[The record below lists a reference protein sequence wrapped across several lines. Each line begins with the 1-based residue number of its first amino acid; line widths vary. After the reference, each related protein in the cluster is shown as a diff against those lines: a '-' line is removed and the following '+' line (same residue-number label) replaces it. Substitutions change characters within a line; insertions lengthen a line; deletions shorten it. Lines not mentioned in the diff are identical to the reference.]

1 MLNLDS
7 DYMIY
12 SPTVG
17 LLRLCGAINLNYH
30 SSLMFQIRLWI
41 HGLRHSLNC
50 CTDIIN
56 NDL

>member
-1 MLNLDS
+1 
-7 DYMIY
+7 MIY